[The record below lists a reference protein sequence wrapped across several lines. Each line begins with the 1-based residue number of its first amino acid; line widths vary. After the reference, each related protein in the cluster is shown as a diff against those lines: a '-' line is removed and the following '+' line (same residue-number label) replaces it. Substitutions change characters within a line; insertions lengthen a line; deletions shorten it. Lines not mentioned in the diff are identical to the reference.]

1 VKQDWRIWAE
11 STPAPES
18 ALDRLQ
24 GLLEADP
31 RALGPIVGG
40 RIGTASA
47 VFLVEAESLSQAVVV
62 GAELYEEALAELDLN
77 VSPLRIEAEPEDYEP
92 AQLIGATD
100 VGRVLGVT
108 RQRVYQL
115 AELYA
120 DFPSPVSTPSRGA
133 LWDSSAI
140 RAWAAIERPEG
151 RPTKELDRPDH
162 HGPGGPRRRQRA
174 KAGQLADA

>member
-18 ALDRLQ
+18 AVDRLQ
-24 GLLEADP
+24 ELLEADP

-40 RIGTASA
+40 RVGTASA
-47 VFLVEAESLSQAVVV
+47 VFIVEAETLLQAVVV
-62 GAELYEEALAELDLN
+62 GAELYEEALAELDPN
-77 VSPLRIEAEPEDYEP
+77 ISPVRIEAEPEDYES
-92 AQLIGATD
+92 AQMIGATD

-120 DFPSPVSTPSRGA
+120 DFPSPAATPSRGA

-151 RPTKELDRPDH
+151 RPTNELEGRH
-162 HGPGGPRRRQRA
+162 STSGRRRRQRA
-174 KAGQLADA
+174 RADELADA